1 MKNLFPRFSHIYI
14 EREAYD
20 YPLSDFVLSKF
31 HNSSI
36 IDIKHYKDIF
46 NRPGQDFQ
54 TQKASMKLILAKKPE
69 PFLYPVTDMVQG
81 HHISEFYYTT
91 PMLNCLYNCDYC
103 FLQGM
108 YPSGN
113 IVIFVNQDDLQNAII
128 NKIDQKNSS
137 QRMITVSI
145 SYNTDLLAM
154 ENFFPLTKSW
164 IDFASN
170 KSNLMIEIRTKS
182 SDFASIKNI
191 SPNDNVILS
200 WTISPRK
207 ISRLYEH
214 NAPPLKQRMLALNSA
229 IEKGWKVRLCF
240 DPVMY
245 VDDWAEI
252 YLEFFS
258 NVFHTINGKKLY
270 DITLG
275 TFRMNKD
282 YFNRIRSRNP
292 KSDIFYSKYI
302 TEENTVALQKNTR
315 NAMMIKLKNE
325 LTNYVSPDKI
335 LIWE

>member
-14 EREAYD
+14 EKEAYD
-20 YPLSDFVLSKF
+20 YPLSNLVLSKF
-31 HNSSI
+31 RNSSI

-54 TQKASMKLILAKKPE
+54 AQKASMKLILAKKPE
-69 PFLYPVTDMVQG
+69 PFIYPVTDMVQG

-91 PMLNCLYNCDYC
+91 PILNCLYNCEYC

-128 NKIDQKNSS
+128 DKLNQNKSF
-137 QRMITVSI
+137 QRIMMVSI

-164 IDFASN
+164 IEFAS
-170 KSNLMIEIRTKS
+170 KKTNLMIEIRTKS
-182 SDFASIKNI
+182 SDFSSIKNI
-191 SPNDNVILS
+191 SPNENVILS
-200 WTISPRK
+200 WTISPQK
-207 ISRLYEH
+207 VSRLYEH
-214 NAPPLKQRMLALNSA
+214 NAPPFIQRIVALNSA

-245 VDDWAEI
+245 VDGWIEI
-252 YLEFFS
+252 YSEFFS
-258 NVFHTINGKKLY
+258 SVFHTINGKKLY

-302 TEENTVALQKNTR
+302 TEENTVALQPDIR
-315 NAMMIKLKNE
+315 NAMMIKLKDE
-325 LTNYVSPDKI
+325 LSHYISPDKI
-335 LIWE
+335 LVWE

>member
-1 MKNLFPRFSHIYI
+1 VKNLFPRFSHIYI

-54 TQKASMKLILAKKPE
+54 TQKASMKLILAKKPD

-191 SPNDNVILS
+191 SPNLN
-200 WTISPRK
+200 ISSNRKYPR
-207 ISRLYEH
+207 SGAFE
-214 NAPPLKQRMLALNSA
+214 
-229 IEKGWKVRLCF
+229 IE
-240 DPVMY
+240 
-245 VDDWAEI
+245 
-252 YLEFFS
+252 
-258 NVFHTINGKKLY
+258 INGKNHEISGSGNGPIDAFVNALNQKLSI
-270 DITLG
+270 DI
-275 TFRMNKD
+275 KVSD
-282 YFNRIRSRNP
+282 YHQSAISSG
-292 KSDIFYSKYI
+292 SDAQAAAYI
-302 TEENTVALQKNTR
+302 ELQKGDKTSWGVGINPNTTK
-315 NAMMIKLKNE
+315 ASFEAIIVGVAKL
-325 LTNYVSPDKI
+325 I
-335 LIWE
+335 